1 MDSIK
6 PISKTKWIDEY
17 QKMSS
22 QYKIEE
28 RNLIQTFL
36 VNDYHLSKIFKSL
49 LQDEVVNEKKTFFDT
64 EKSIKFFINEAY
76 SYLLS
81 ANPNRAINNE
91 LSNKVKKIDNLLL
104 KTRKEFKTKFEAL
117 LTEEETLEKELNN
130 YEIQFEKALE
140 RLNDS
145 MN

>member
-1 MDSIK
+1 MMDSIK

-64 EKSIKFFINEAY
+64 EKSIKF
-76 SYLLS
+76 LS
-81 ANPNRAINNE
+81 MKRI
-91 LSNKVKKIDNLLL
+91 LI
-104 KTRKEFKTKFEAL
+104 F
-117 LTEEETLEKELNN
+117 
-130 YEIQFEKALE
+130 
-140 RLNDS
+140 
-145 MN
+145 

>member
-64 EKSIKFFINEAY
+64 EKSIKFFATHVNSFILAERT
-76 SYLLS
+76 SIWRS
-81 ANPNRAINNE
+81 
-91 LSNKVKKIDNLLL
+91 
-104 KTRKEFKTKFEAL
+104 FAL
-117 LTEEETLEKELNN
+117 
-130 YEIQFEKALE
+130 
-140 RLNDS
+140 
-145 MN
+145 

>member
-1 MDSIK
+1 MMDSIK

-64 EKSIKFFINEAY
+64 EKSIKFFINE
-76 SYLLS
+76 S
-81 ANPNRAINNE
+81 
-91 LSNKVKKIDNLLL
+91 
-104 KTRKEFKTKFEAL
+104 
-117 LTEEETLEKELNN
+117 
-130 YEIQFEKALE
+130 
-140 RLNDS
+140 
-145 MN
+145 